1 VADLTTL
8 KVILVLNLSP
18 LLELERRPFT
28 LLFIHL
34 FFFLQFLDI
43 YDGVAPNGKV
53 AFVDLAVDNS
63 ITGLSAREL
72 ILPGYNAGARV
83 FSNSWGSFFQ
93 GNGYYAANDVDT
105 YLYDHKVEIDFV
117 SSSDFLI
124 E

>member
-1 VADLTTL
+1 M
-8 KVILVLNLSP
+8 I
-18 LLELERRPFT
+18 
-28 LLFIHL
+28 
-34 FFFLQFLDI
+34 LQFLDI

-53 AFVDLAVDNS
+53 AFIDLATDHS

-105 YLYDHKVEIDFV
+105 FLYEHKVNIKYVTCSVFFIEM
-117 SSSDFLI
+117 SDNLYFSILYI
-124 E
+124 FFISIFS